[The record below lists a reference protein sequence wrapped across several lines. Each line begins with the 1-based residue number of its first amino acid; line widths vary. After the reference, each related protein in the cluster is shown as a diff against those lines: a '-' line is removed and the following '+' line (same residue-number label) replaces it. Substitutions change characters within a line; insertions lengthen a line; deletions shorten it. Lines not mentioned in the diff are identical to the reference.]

1 LAETELKMLKKI
13 QRLLEKIN
21 NTMNA
26 VLSINQ
32 NLDKINNKLN
42 VMNEILLDIH
52 SATGIQDNLN
62 ELNNFEYQVY
72 SQNGEDGLL
81 NEILNRLNIK
91 TGFFIEIGVQDGLET
106 NTTYLLMKGWKGLWI
121 EADKNYT
128 LDITNTFREEINSK
142 ALILKNEF
150 VTTENI
156 EQILIN
162 ANVPSTID
170 VLSID
175 IDSNDYW
182 IWEKIKTQS
191 PRVVIIEYNAFI
203 PYDVEWI
210 MNYQKNKIWDYSTAF
225 NSSLKSLEKLGKIKG
240 YKLVACCKN
249 GVNAFFVRKDLI
261 TGQFPALD
269 IHDIYMPIRYYLK
282 RNYNVVKGFHRHPND

>member
-1 LAETELKMLKKI
+1 MLKKI
-13 QRLLEKIN
+13 QRLFEKIN

-52 SATGIQDNLN
+52 SATDIQDNFN

-128 LDITNTFREEINSK
+128 LNITNTFREEINSK
-142 ALILKNEF
+142 ILILKNEF

-156 EQILIN
+156 EQILVN

-182 IWEKIKTQS
+182 IWEKMKNQS
-191 PRVVIIEYNAFI
+191 PKVVIIEYNAFI

-261 TGQFPALD
+261 TGQFPELD